1 MNYIKLESES
11 HEVTVSLATPTE
23 NGATINDSS
32 IAIVADDGDKECVV
46 LMTLEQAKCLINGIY
61 SMLGRLQ

>member
-1 MNYIKLESES
+1 MNYIKLESIT

-23 NGATINDSS
+23 DGATINDSS
-32 IAIVADDGDKECVV
+32 IAIVADDGNRECVI
-46 LMTLEQAKCLINGIY
+46 LMTLDQARHLINGIY